1 MSLVVVGSVAFDTIR
16 TPAGEAEEIVGGS
29 ATHFALAARWFTP
42 VKVVAV
48 VGEDFG
54 DVHLAVFR
62 ERRIDV
68 EGLERA
74 SGRTFRWRGEY
85 HGDMNTAR
93 TLETQLNVFE
103 RFQPKI
109 PESYRHAPFL
119 FLGNIQ
125 PALQLEVRRQM
136 NHTRLVA
143 LDTMNFWIERTP
155 ADLRQALAEVDA
167 VTLNDGEARMLTGL
181 ANLRQAAQAIRAMG
195 PRIVAIKRGEHG
207 VSLYTGDFIFK
218 MPGYPLEEIRD
229 PTGAGDS
236 FAGGFMGYLAGA
248 GEVSETHLRRAV
260 VYGSVIA
267 SFTVEDFGLRRSL
280 RLTREEIEAR
290 FREFKQLS
298 HFDL

>member
-1 MSLVVVGSVAFDTIR
+1 VSLVVVGSVAFDTIR

-29 ATHFALAARWFTP
+29 ATHFALAASWFTP

-48 VGEDFG
+48 VGEDFREE
-54 DVHLAVFR
+54 HLAVFR

-74 SGRTFRWRGEY
+74 PGRTFRWRGEY

-125 PALQLEVRRQM
+125 PALQLGVRRQM
-136 NHTRLVA
+136 NRTRLVT

-155 ADLRQALAEVDA
+155 AELRQALAEVDA

-181 ANLRQAAQAIRAMG
+181 HNLRQAAQAIRGMG
-195 PRIVAIKRGEHG
+195 PGIVAIKRGEHG
-207 VSLYTGDFIFK
+207 VSLYTEHFIFK

-236 FAGGFMGYLAGA
+236 FAGGFMGYLAGT
-248 GEVSETHLRRAV
+248 GEVSEAHLRRAV

-290 FREFKQLS
+290 FREFNQLS

>member
-16 TPAGEAEEIVGGS
+16 TPAGEAQEVVGGS
-29 ATHFALAARWFTP
+29 ATHFALAASWFAE

-48 VGEDFG
+48 VGEDFREE
-54 DVHLAVFR
+54 HLAVFR

-74 SGRTFRWRGEY
+74 PGRTFRWRGEY

-125 PALQLEVRRQM
+125 PSLQLEVRRQM
-136 NHTRLVA
+136 NHTRLVT

-155 ADLRQALAEVDA
+155 AELRQALAEVDA

-181 ANLRQAAQAIRAMG
+181 HNLRQAADAIRAMG
-195 PRIVAIKRGEHG
+195 PRIVTIKRGEHG
-207 VSLYTGDFIFK
+207 VSLYTADFIFK
-218 MPGYPLEEIRD
+218 MSGYPLKEIRD

-236 FAGGFMGYLAGA
+236 FAGGFMGYLAGM
-248 GEVSETHLRRAV
+248 GEISETHLRRAV

-280 RLTREEIEAR
+280 RLTRDEIEAR